1 MLLSHAFSHWNG
13 KDVNVTA
20 LLPLSALTAV
30 RMTAVNAD
38 SVNKVVVRMRFHFSD
53 VYEIQCCKEWFS
65 FFFMPAVA
73 YYVKS
78 NVFIDTLQ
86 GTIY

>member
-1 MLLSHAFSHWNG
+1 
-13 KDVNVTA
+13 
-20 LLPLSALTAV
+20 
-30 RMTAVNAD
+30 MTAVNAD
-38 SVNKVVVRMRFHFSD
+38 SDNKVVSRMSFHLSD
-53 VYEIQCCKEWFS
+53 IYEIQCCKEWFS

-73 YYVKS
+73 YTAKS